1 MKKSTILLVFTLFL
15 LNVNSFK
22 AQNFVWAKTFGGP
35 TYDDWRATAIDAAGN
50 VIAVGSFSG
59 TVDFDPGAGVFNLT
73 STAGGDDIFIMKL
86 TSAGNFVWAK
96 KIGIS
101 TSEVASDVITDASS
115 NIYVVGSFYGTTDFD
130 PNAGVFNLVSAGNT
144 DCFMMK
150 LNSSG
155 NLVWAK
161 NMGGTLG
168 DYVTAIDIDNSSSD
182 LYITGTFQ
190 GAGDFNP
197 SAATNT
203 LTLYGAQDIFIGRY
217 DVNGNYVWATSMG
230 GSVGDYA
237 GDIKVN
243 TANTSVFTTGQFSGT
258 GADMSPN
265 CSCGLVNSLGGSDV
279 YIVKLG
285 AATGGFQANAFLAG
299 TSSEGAQGITL
310 DAADNVYIS
319 GQFSGACDMDPGPLN
334 NSLGSAGGSDAF
346 ITKLTSALNFV
357 FTKQIGGLNSQSAVE
372 LALDPVGNIYT
383 TGSFDDITDFDPS
396 TTQSYTVQTLGL
408 NSDCYVLKL
417 DYNGN
422 FAWAKTFGSN
432 GIGDYGSDIDLDPQG
447 NVYTIGSFWST
458 VDFDPSAAIS
468 NSTAVGLTDGYI
480 HKLSCTL
487 PLTTTVALSNYSICA
502 GTASSATINVI
513 SPEAGATYSWSVI
526 GAAGVVFSPISG
538 TTTTMNFTGTTSF
551 SVVATA
557 TNACGSTST
566 IVNTITVVALPNVSA
581 IASPTSVCIG
591 SQLTL
596 SGSGAT
602 TYTWT
607 GSVTNAV
614 PFTPASSANYTVT
627 GFNTAGCYKTAT
639 ISVNLINNPTITA
652 NGVSPVCLNSPNTLT
667 ATGGISYTWMPG
679 SLVGNT
685 IVVQPSVNT
694 VYTVTGTGSNG
705 CVGGGTFN
713 QNLLFPPTPNICIV
727 TVDSL
732 NQNNEI
738 FWDKLAY
745 PELDSMIVYRE
756 VSTNIYKRIGA
767 VPSNSISLFT
777 DTCRSIGP
785 SNGDPKISTYRY
797 KIQVRDQ
804 CGNYGAMSLWH
815 NTVFF
820 THTGATFFWVNNYQ
834 IEGPTN
840 PVVNYS
846 LIVCSNPSV
855 NPNYTLVGV
864 TAGNQFQLTDP
875 NYSNYSTTADWRV
888 HAYLGYYCYAQ
899 KTTQQGKS
907 TQVTRSN
914 ISNNKAAP
922 TNFGARA
929 NYSKD
934 DFGVYPNPAQKYVT
948 IDPGHITEPTDLRI
962 YDQVGKMVYSDITS
976 GKRTIDVSGFSM
988 GIYTIKINCKG
999 SVFTHKLVLN

>member
-1 MKKSTILLVFTLFL
+1 MKKIILATLPL
-15 LNVNSFK
+15 LLSVHILT
-22 AQNFVWAKTFGGP
+22 AQNFVWAKTFGG
-35 TYDDWRATAIDAAGN
+35 TSYDDWRATAIDASGN

-59 TVDFDPGAGVFNLT
+59 TVDFDPGPGVFNLT
-73 STAGGDDIFIMKL
+73 ATTGGDDIFIQKL
-86 TSAGNFVWAK
+86 TSAGNFVWARRV
-96 KIGIS
+96 GTT
-101 TSEVASDVITDASS
+101 TSEVASDVITDGSS
-115 NIYVVGSFYGTTDFD
+115 DIYIVGSYNGTVDFD
-130 PNAGVFNLVSAGNT
+130 PNLTTFNLTSAGNS
-144 DCFMMK
+144 DCYMLK
-150 LNSSG
+150 LSSTG
-155 NLVWAK
+155 AFVWAK
-161 NMGGTLG
+161 SMGGTGADWATGIDINAATLEL
-168 DYVTAIDIDNSSSD
+168 YVT
-182 LYITGTFQ
+182 GTYV
-190 GAGDFNP
+190 GTADFNP
-197 SAATNT
+197 SATVNN
-203 LTLYGAQDIFIGRY
+203 LVVYGAQDIFIGKY

-230 GSVGDYA
+230 GSLGDYG

-243 TANTSVFTTGQFSGT
+243 ATGTSVFTTGQFSGT

-265 CSCGLVNSLGGSDV
+265 CSCGLVNSSGASDIYV
-279 YIVKLG
+279 VKLG
-285 AATGGFQANAFLAG
+285 AATAGFQALAIMGG
-299 TSSEGAQGITL
+299 TSSESGQGITL

-319 GQFSGACDMDPGPLN
+319 GQFSGACDMDPGPLTN
-334 NSLGSAGGSDAF
+334 ALGSVGGADAF
-346 ITKLTSALNFV
+346 ITKLTSALNYV
-357 FTKQIGGLNSQSAVE
+357 YAKQIGGLNSQSAIEVV
-372 LALDPVGNIYT
+372 LDPIGNIYT

-396 TTQSYTVQTLGL
+396 TTTSYTIQTNGT

-417 DYNGN
+417 DNSGN
-422 FAWAKTFGSN
+422 FVWAKTFGSN
-432 GIGDYGSDIDLDPQG
+432 GIGDYGSDIDLDTQG

-468 NSTAVGLTDGYI
+468 NSTAVGLSDGYI

-487 PLTTTVALSNYSICA
+487 PLTTTVSLSNYSLCL
-502 GTASSATINVI
+502 GTASSATINV
-513 SPEAGATYSWSVI
+513 SNPEAGATYSWSVI

-551 SVVATA
+551 SVVSTA

-566 IVNTITVVALPNVSA
+566 IVNTITVVALPTVFAN
-581 IASPTSVCIG
+581 ASPTAVCSG
-591 SQLTL
+591 NQLTL
-596 SGSGAT
+596 SGSGAA

-607 GSVTNAV
+607 GSVSNAI
-614 PFTPASSANYTVT
+614 PFTPASSSNYTVT
-627 GFNTAGCYKTAT
+627 GFSAVGCYNTAT
-639 ISVNLINNPTITA
+639 INVAIINNPTITV

-667 ATGGISYTWMPG
+667 ASGASSYTWMPG

-685 IVVQPSVNT
+685 VIVQPSANT
-694 VYTVTGTGSNG
+694 IYSVTGTGTNG
-705 CVGGGTFN
+705 CLGFANFN
-713 QNLLFPPTPNICIV
+713 LNLLFPPTPNICIV

-767 VPSNSISLFT
+767 VSKDSVSLFT
-777 DTCRSIGP
+777 DTVRSVGP
-785 SNGDPKISTYRY
+785 ANGDPKISTYRY

-846 LIVCSNPSV
+846 LIVCPNPSV

-864 TAGNQFQLTDP
+864 TSGNQFQLTDP
-875 NYSNYSTTADWRV
+875 NYNNYSTTADWRV

-899 KTTQQGKS
+899 KMAQQGKS

-922 TNFGARA
+922 TNFGVRE

-934 DFGVYPNPAQKYVT
+934 DFSVYPNPAQKYVI
-948 IDPGHITEPTDLRI
+948 IDPGHITEQTELQV
-962 YDQVGKMVYSDITS
+962 YDQVGKMVYREVTS
-976 GKRTIDVSGFSM
+976 GKKTIDVSSFAM
-988 GIYTIKINCKG
+988 GVYTLKINCKG